1 MEPIKKLES
10 MPAYDDCTYCG
21 GRVTE
26 RLVTKA
32 CWWGDQ
38 LIALIE
44 DVPAGVCEQC
54 GERYYKANVLQR
66 TEELL
71 SSRDAFSSVAIPVTS
86 FRE

>member
-1 MEPIKKLES
+1 MGPINKVEAMS
-10 MPAYDDCTYCG
+10 TYDDCTYCG
-21 GRVTE
+21 GKVTE

-44 DVPAGVCEQC
+44 DVPAGVCGQC
-54 GERYYKANVLQR
+54 GERYYKARVLEK

-71 SSRDAFSSVAIPVTS
+71 HARDAFGSVAIPVTS

>member
-1 MEPIKKLES
+1 MS
-10 MPAYDDCTYCG
+10 SYDDCTYCG
-21 GRVTE
+21 GKVTE
-26 RLVTKA
+26 RLVMKD
-32 CWWGDQ
+32 CWWGDG

-54 GERYYKANVLQR
+54 GERYYKARVLER

-71 SSRDAFSSVAIPVTS
+71 RSRDAFSSVAIPVTS